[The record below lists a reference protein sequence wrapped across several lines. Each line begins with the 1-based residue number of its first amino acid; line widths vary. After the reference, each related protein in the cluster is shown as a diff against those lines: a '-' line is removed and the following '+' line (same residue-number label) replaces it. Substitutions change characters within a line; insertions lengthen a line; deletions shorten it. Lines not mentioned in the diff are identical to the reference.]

1 SVVIG
6 NHKAIGERANQQPS
20 SALIGEGRACCS
32 LDPACCRIAHVPL
45 RLTAGRINHR
55 RQELAGKMPAT
66 ASRMLALP
74 IAYGDYSVTLLSRVN
89 EEKQTTDRYTLADLE
104 RWSEITREIDP
115 PIRLGVFGDPVAH
128 SLSPQMQNAAL
139 RAFEIN
145 MQYAR
150 FHIRANEL
158 RSALRFI
165 HELDF
170 VGINLTVPHKVVG
183 LAQIDVA
190 DESASRCGAVN
201 TLRLHG
207 EKLIGA
213 NTDAEGFSRAVRSEF
228 SIDLRDLR
236 VMILGAGGGTG
247 HAIAWQ
253 CALENC
259 ERLVLVNRTSAKTS
273 AIVDRLRPFFAEPR
287 VLGPVARLEAVGWDE
302 TAMRAQLA
310 DIDLIVNTTPL
321 GINPSDPAPIPAR
334 LLLPHHIVFDCV
346 YRPSKTAL
354 LRAAD
359 EAGARGANGLSM
371 LLYQGALSFS

>member
-1 SVVIG
+1 MD
-6 NHKAIGERANQQPS
+6 A
-20 SALIGEGRACCS
+20 
-32 LDPACCRIAHVPL
+32 
-45 RLTAGRINHR
+45 
-55 RQELAGKMPAT
+55 
-66 ASRMLALP
+66 
-74 IAYGDYSVTLLSRVN
+74 
-89 EEKQTTDRYTLADLE
+89 KQITDRYTLADLE
-104 RWSEITREIDP
+104 KWSEVTRDIDP

-139 RAFEIN
+139 RALEIN

-150 FHIRANEL
+150 FHIRSTEL

-165 HELDF
+165 RELDF
-170 VGINLTVPHKVVG
+170 VGINLTVPHKIAG
-183 LAQIDVA
+183 LTQIDVA
-190 DESASRCGAVN
+190 DDSASRCDAVN
-201 TLRLHG
+201 TVRLD
-207 EKLIGA
+207 ENKLIGS

-259 ERLVLVNRTSAKTS
+259 ERLVLVNRTPAKTN
-273 AIVDRLRPFFAEPR
+273 ALVDRLRSFFAGPR
-287 VLGPVARLEAVGWDE
+287 VLGPVARLEAVQWDE
-302 TAMRAQLA
+302 TVLRKQLA
-310 DIDLIVNTTPL
+310 DIDLIVNATPL
-321 GINPSDPAPIPAR
+321 GMNSSGPAPIPAR
-334 LLLPHHIVFDCV
+334 LLAPHHIVFDCV

-371 LLYQGALSFS
+371 LLHQGALAFSVWFNREAPLEAMRSAIAL